1 MINVNENYKV
11 PEAKPIDT
19 NGCGWTWGK
28 EFNNEPIYYGNK
40 FNDSLKCTL
49 IIEMPEERTVNWIDY
64 YPYFPNSS
72 CYVIINDI
80 STSINNSTDYKTCII
95 DVGDRN
101 ARIGADTVPGLDVK
115 DRQKYKGHGVWVFPA
130 RTAKFIKFEFTIE
143 KPYTENI
150 AHLYWEE
157 TYTDV
162 YSYSFCG
169 ITYSKRKKKHKNRIE
184 GPGINKTK
192 IEDISKDYAKEMQDK
207 VTTTAAAAIMASVGF
222 ALGPLTA
229 LAVALTSMLFSS
241 KVERKNYQVK
251 SGLDIYSDGWRWC
264 LGIKGIDVYSYIYQE
279 KSVFMSKNFTLDRP
293 IKEISLSVSEMIPV
307 EFYQDDWATS
317 NQWIKYY
324 VSIDDGGHWYQ
335 ISPLERTPN
344 GGEESFPPKVVS
356 VVSAG
361 VEEESSNTK
370 TYIQATEDVKQIK
383 LMAELNRPT
392 KEETMAALTPII
404 YDYQLR
410 ILPREEVEL

>member
-1 MINVNENYKV
+1 
-11 PEAKPIDT
+11 
-19 NGCGWTWGK
+19 
-28 EFNNEPIYYGNK
+28 
-40 FNDSLKCTL
+40 
-49 IIEMPEERTVNWIDY
+49 
-64 YPYFPNSS
+64 
-72 CYVIINDI
+72 
-80 STSINNSTDYKTCII
+80 
-95 DVGDRN
+95 
-101 ARIGADTVPGLDVK
+101 
-115 DRQKYKGHGVWVFPA
+115 
-130 RTAKFIKFEFTIE
+130 
-143 KPYTENI
+143 
-150 AHLYWEE
+150 
-157 TYTDV
+157 
-162 YSYSFCG
+162 
-169 ITYSKRKKKHKNRIE
+169 
-184 GPGINKTK
+184 
-192 IEDISKDYAKEMQDK
+192 
-207 VTTTAAAAIMASVGF
+207 
-222 ALGPLTA
+222 
-229 LAVALTSMLFSS
+229 
-241 KVERKNYQVK
+241 
-251 SGLDIYSDGWRWC
+251 
-264 LGIKGIDVYSYIYQE
+264 
-279 KSVFMSKNFTLDRP
+279 MSKNFTLDRP

-361 VEEESSNTK
+361 VEEESSDTK